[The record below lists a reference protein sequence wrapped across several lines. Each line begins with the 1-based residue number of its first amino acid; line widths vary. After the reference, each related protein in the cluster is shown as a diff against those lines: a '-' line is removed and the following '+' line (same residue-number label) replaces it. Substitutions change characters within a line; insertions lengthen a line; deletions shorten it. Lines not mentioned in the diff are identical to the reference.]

1 MQAVNAVSMRL
12 HTPHL
17 HSAAHLWPLSDLLL
31 CSYRQQR
38 RPLRKFGVFGRAATS
53 STQQQQRRK
62 PPDPTFRADQLSQLA
77 REVFDLAIQS
87 GPKGFARTFQAAN
100 AFASVGRYLKFL
112 LHRSLVRIT
121 DSSALFLSCA

>member
-1 MQAVNAVSMRL
+1 
-12 HTPHL
+12 
-17 HSAAHLWPLSDLLL
+17 
-31 CSYRQQR
+31 
-38 RPLRKFGVFGRAATS
+38 LRKFGVFGRAATS